1 MQNRRRMCS
10 AMLPSSLTS
19 TVVIPTWNVLSSIA
33 CSKPADCTLATQ
45 LLWCMK
51 CNTKYNLIFWLAAQ
65 QSGSLRSHSQ
75 PVQCLSVFAAAAAP
89 RGSSAWVCHSER
101 MTLGTSVLA
110 LSHRGNPL
118 LSPLDH
124 PRRRRVVCH
133 PVPIDN
139 TRGCGSPVLF
149 IGLSHPRLLP
159 RPICV
164 TLAQRRRI

>member
-1 MQNRRRMCS
+1 MQDRCTLCS
-10 AMLPSSLTS
+10 AMPPSSLIS
-19 TVVIPTWNVLSSIA
+19 TVVIPTWNVLSSTA
-33 CSKPADCTLATQ
+33 CSEPADCTVATQ

-65 QSGSLRSHSQ
+65 QSGSLQSHSQ
-75 PVQCLSVFAAAAAP
+75 PVQCLSVFAAAAP
-89 RGSSAWVCHSER
+89 RGHSARVCHSEH
-101 MTLGTSVLA
+101 MTLGTSILA

-118 LSPLDH
+118 LSPRDH
-124 PRRRRVVCH
+124 PRRSRVVCH

-139 TRGCGSPVLF
+139 TRGCSSPVLF

-164 TLAQRRRI
+164 TLARRRRI